1 MTDSNSTIYGA
12 VPGGTTSL
20 IFLLALAAFVQPLSA
35 FAQESGCPPR
45 AQCRALGFFKTCDR
59 PQDGA
64 RVFSARIMAV
74 SRKCSHT
81 IVSMRGEE
89 RSAENLPNVFEID
102 LGNCVSFNGNV
113 GDVIQIA
120 LHEPPNPDV
129 QRYSLACRIW

>member
-1 MTDSNSTIYGA
+1 M
-12 VPGGTTSL
+12 P
-20 IFLLALAAFVQPLSA
+20 
-35 FAQESGCPPR
+35 
-45 AQCRALGFFKTCDR
+45 
-59 PQDGA
+59 
-64 RVFSARIMAV
+64 V

-81 IVSMRGEE
+81 IVSMRVED

-120 LHEPPNPDV
+120 LHEPSNPDV